1 MKDKY
6 VLTAESVTE
15 GHPDKLCDTIA
26 DAVVDACLEHDPAA
40 HVACEVM
47 ATAGKIIAAGEITA
61 AWLPDI
67 PAVICRT
74 VREAGYGGSDYE
86 VEVITHEQSP
96 DIAGAVNNGA
106 ETGAGDQGIVY
117 GYACDETPELLPLPV
132 VLAHKL
138 TRLLTQARKLH
149 TIPSLKPDGKAQ
161 VSVEYQFGVP
171 KRVSAVVVSCQH
183 EDGVELAELRHAVMR
198 HIKTISGKVNLVKM
212 LKETRDVRRFAM
224 SPEQYQAFKKK
235 AGKQKILFS
244 AIRDTDGHGKV
255 VDVIMPVTE
264 IDRANMI
271 FERIHYLGRPEQA
284 QQPPREQAPSKAR
297 EARERQAA
305 TQVEQD
311 RRPQEDTPV
320 TPPVGQRQEVEP
332 KKGSRSGQD
341 LPATAPSSTS
351 SKDGSRMT
359 SEERP
364 SVLERLK
371 GYKTQLDQ
379 QQKPAPARTKDRQ
392 KSKTGKAK

>member
-1 MKDKY
+1 MNVGGGEAADQLVRMMLSGSEVAVRLSGSGLKNMLA
-6 VLTAESVTE
+6 LT
-15 GHPDKLCDTIA
+15 
-26 DAVVDACLEHDPAA
+26 
-40 HVACEVM
+40 
-47 ATAGKIIAAGEITA
+47 
-61 AWLPDI
+61 
-67 PAVICRT
+67 
-74 VREAGYGGSDYE
+74 
-86 VEVITHEQSP
+86 
-96 DIAGAVNNGA
+96 
-106 ETGAGDQGIVY
+106 
-117 GYACDETPELLPLPV
+117 
-132 VLAHKL
+132 LA
-138 TRLLTQARKLH
+138 
-149 TIPSLKPDGKAQ
+149 
-161 VSVEYQFGVP
+161 
-171 KRVSAVVVSCQH
+171 
-183 EDGVELAELRHAVMR
+183 LAKKH
-198 HIKTISGKVNLVKM
+198 KTISGKVNLAKM

-271 FERIHYLGRPEQA
+271 FERIHYLGQPAQA
-284 QQPPREQAPSKAR
+284 QQPPREQAPSKTR

-311 RRPQEDTPV
+311 QRPQENTPV

-351 SKDGSRMT
+351 SKGESRTM

-371 GYKTQLDQ
+371 GYKAQLDQ
-379 QQKPAPARTKDRQ
+379 QQKSAPAKTKDRQ
-392 KSKTGKAK
+392 KSKTGKVK